1 MKKKVF
7 LIVAAIVVVAFTL
20 TAFIVVPST
29 NTEKPEKVQVT
40 ENIVS
45 DDDCG
50 CSCGDYEC
58 TCGGTLRLSATAY
71 KEYFTCK
78 ACKGTGV
85 VGYGSYRSTCNT
97 CKGSGK
103 DWKWRSGCVCQRCH
117 KVYEDPCN

>member
-1 MKKKVF
+1 MKKRVF
-7 LIVAAIVVVAFTL
+7 MVVAAIVVALAL
-20 TAFIVVPST
+20 TAFVVVPST
-29 NTEKPEKVQVT
+29 NSEKPEKVQVT
-40 ENIVS
+40 ENVDS

-58 TCGGTLRLSATAY
+58 TCGGTLRFSATAY

-85 VGYGSYRSTCNT
+85 IGSGSYRSTCT
-97 CKGSGK
+97 YCKGSGK
-103 DWKWRSGCVCQRCH
+103 DFVWKSGCVCQRCH